1 MCVYTLENVHTR
13 VVFVRK
19 LLIAQV
25 ISINI
30 CEYIVGNV
38 HTLVIFVRNAFIV
51 VVI

>member
-1 MCVYTLENVHTR
+1 MCVFILENVRTP

-19 LLIAQV
+19 PLIVQV

-38 HTLVIFVRNAFIV
+38 HTLVIFVRNPFIA

>member
-1 MCVYTLENVHTR
+1 MCVYILENVR
-13 VVFVRK
+13 IPVIFVRK

-30 CEYIVGNV
+30 CEYTVGNV
-38 HTLVIFVRNAFIV
+38 HTLVTFVRNPFIV